1 MTDLISKYFC
11 YRAHSKRKYHKHKY
25 HYYKKQQNG
34 FSLIEAMIVITITS
48 VLISTAA
55 PSFSSVIDKSKLTT
69 TSSEL
74 YHSLYSARQYSISSG
89 KNVHVCALD
98 PISANKCES
107 KRDFNANWSQGWM
120 VFADLNN
127 NNNYDSNDL
136 ILKINEKNK
145 DINIVFNQRGR
156 LRFFPDG
163 GARSAGFYICSKNSP
178 NNRHIKLL
186 YSGRVR
192 TSNINKPS
200 QLATCLAAN

>member
-1 MTDLISKYFC
+1 MTDLISKYF
-11 YRAHSKRKYHKHKY
+11 YHRAHNKCKSHKRKYHCH
-25 HYYKKQQNG
+25 KKQQNG
-34 FSLIEAMIVITITS
+34 FSLIEAMLVITITS
-48 VLISTAA
+48 ILISTAI
-55 PSFSSVIDKSKLTT
+55 PSFSSFIEKTKLTT
-69 TSSEL
+69 SSSEL
-74 YHSLYSARQYSISSG
+74 YHSLYSARQYAISSG
-89 KNVHVCALD
+89 KNVHLCALD
-98 PISANKCES
+98 PVNVNKCES

-127 NNNYDSNDL
+127 NNDYDSTDL

-163 GARSAGFYICSKNSP
+163 SARSAGFYVCSKNSS

-192 TSNINKPS
+192 TSNISKSS
-200 QLATCLAAN
+200 QLTTCLAAN